1 MKIFCYNNFG
11 DIMAE
16 KFEIQV
22 IGHIYNDYK
31 EKFGIPRQSGLAKNV
46 ISKIIFENEFKSKDF
61 FKGLDEFSHIWI
73 LWQFSE
79 TIGKD
84 ITPTVRPPKLGGN
97 TRMGVFATRSPFR
110 PNNIGLSSV
119 EIDNIEFDEKLGTVI
134 YVKGADI
141 MNGTPIYD
149 IKPYLPY
156 TDIHE
161 NANGGFALQNT
172 DGVLNVVYDNTLLE
186 KIPVDK
192 QNGLIEILSQDPRP
206 SYQND
211 DRVYTMSYGE
221 FQIKFM
227 VSENELTIID
237 II

>member
-1 MKIFCYNNFG
+1 MKIFCYNIFG
-11 DIMAE
+11 DYMAE
-16 KFEIQV
+16 KIELKI
-22 IGHIYNDYK
+22 IGYIYNDYK
-31 EKFGIPRQSGLAKNV
+31 EKFGIPRQSGLAESV
-46 ISKIIFENEFKSKDF
+46 ISKIIFEKEFSSKEF
-61 FKGLDEFSHIWI
+61 FKGLDEFSHIWL

-79 TIGKD
+79 TIGKN

-119 EIDNIEFDEKLGTVI
+119 EIDKIEFDEKLGTII
-134 YVKGADI
+134 YVKGADL

-161 NANGGFALQNT
+161 NANDGFALQNK
-172 DGVLNVVYDNTLLE
+172 DGILNVVYDNTLLE

-192 QNGLIEILSQDPRP
+192 QNGLIEILSHDPRP